1 MNVVMR
7 GLPATGAGLLL
18 TTTAAFADVTAQ
30 QVWQDWQD
38 GVSGLGNVTMSAG
51 SEAYA
56 DGVLTVTDFTVSSV
70 NDEGEFSVAVAELV
84 FAEQGDGSVV
94 VTSTPEQTVEI
105 NGDDFHARL
114 TVTQTEA
121 VTTVSGAP
129 GATHYAFVIPQ
140 SVARLDEFLLE
151 GEAMTA
157 SLDLII
163 SGVSGDFGW
172 EQTDEMLDME
182 YDFSIDRMDLKAS
195 LVSPEDPDDFATLNG
210 FMTELHSAAALAIPA
225 NIDPD
230 NPEEMFEAGFMI
242 ESNGS
247 AGPASLVFHLTEMGQ
262 TTDASFSMDGSRNHV
277 SLDGEALAYDV
288 SLSGLSGNASSPA
301 MPFPVALSAGEIG
314 LGLLLPMSSRD
325 EPAPFSGRITLA
337 DVEVSEELWSIVDA
351 GGVIPRDPATLNLDI
366 SGTATLT
373 RNLYE
378 DDVIEGMEPPGM
390 FNTIDI
396 NTVDLAFGGAT
407 AHADGAFTFDPD
419 SAAALDGMPM
429 PEGRIDIAVSG
440 VNGLMQKLGEIGLL
454 PPEQAMGV
462 TMMLGMFGV
471 PSGDDALTSTIEID
485 AAGQVT
491 ANGMPLPF

>member
-1 MNVVMR
+1 
-7 GLPATGAGLLL
+7 
-18 TTTAAFADVTAQ
+18 TAQ

-56 DGVLTVTDFTVSSV
+56 DGGLTVTDFTVSSV
-70 NDEGEFSVAVAELV
+70 NDEGEFSVHVAQLV

-195 LVSPEDPDDFATLNG
+195 LVSPEDPGDFATLNG
-210 FMTELHSAAALAIPA
+210 FMTELHS
-225 NIDPD
+225 
-230 NPEEMFEAGFMI
+230 
-242 ESNGS
+242 
-247 AGPASLVFHLTEMGQ
+247 
-262 TTDASFSMDGSRNHV
+262 
-277 SLDGEALAYDV
+277 
-288 SLSGLSGNASSPA
+288 
-301 MPFPVALSAGEIG
+301 
-314 LGLLLPMSSRD
+314 
-325 EPAPFSGRITLA
+325 
-337 DVEVSEELWSIVDA
+337 
-351 GGVIPRDPATLNLDI
+351 
-366 SGTATLT
+366 
-373 RNLYE
+373 
-378 DDVIEGMEPPGM
+378 
-390 FNTIDI
+390 
-396 NTVDLAFGGAT
+396 
-407 AHADGAFTFDPD
+407 
-419 SAAALDGMPM
+419 
-429 PEGRIDIAVSG
+429 
-440 VNGLMQKLGEIGLL
+440 
-454 PPEQAMGV
+454 
-462 TMMLGMFGV
+462 
-471 PSGDDALTSTIEID
+471 
-485 AAGQVT
+485 
-491 ANGMPLPF
+491 